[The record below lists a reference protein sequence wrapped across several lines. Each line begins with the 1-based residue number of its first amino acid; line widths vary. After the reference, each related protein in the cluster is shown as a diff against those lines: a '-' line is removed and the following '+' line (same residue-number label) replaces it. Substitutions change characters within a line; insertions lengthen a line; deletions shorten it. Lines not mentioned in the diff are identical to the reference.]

1 MNGCLPRR
9 RGPAIGN
16 PRSLTRRGGMLLDK
30 CRRRVKAL
38 ERRRLMAG
46 LSVKAQFT
54 VRRWLS
60 KIAADLQQDAWF
72 QRGVT
77 TLPHPSPRR

>member
-54 VRRWLS
+54 V
-60 KIAADLQQDAWF
+60 
-72 QRGVT
+72 QR
-77 TLPHPSPRR
+77 